1 MSVLVYA
8 IAQRGDSPIAG
19 YGLQHKP
26 LRAIHAD
33 ALMAIVSDHEGA
45 ALRPEVETLW
55 DYERIVE
62 RIAQVRAIVPARFGS
77 TLDADEAVVE
87 MLRSK
92 RERLMTVLE
101 HTRGAVELSVRATW
115 EQAPEPEHHTGT
127 GYMQARLQ
135 QRSRA
140 REVAGEL
147 MPLDKLSRTSRC
159 KLPAGPEHPMRCA
172 YLVDSELIEDFT
184 ASLRRLD
191 QQLRDVELVCTGPWP
206 PYSFA
211 EAAVPA

>member
-8 IAQRGDSPIAG
+8 IAQPGDTPLAG
-19 YGLQHKP
+19 YGLEHKP

-33 ALMAIVSDHEGA
+33 ALMAIVSDHEA
-45 ALRPEVETLW
+45 AAPRPEVESLW
-55 DYERIVE
+55 EYERIVE

-77 TLDADEAVVE
+77 VMDGDDAVVE

-92 RERLMTVLE
+92 REHLLTVLDQ
-101 HTRGAVELSVRATW
+101 TRGAVELSVRATW
-115 EQAPEPEHHTGT
+115 EQAPEPEHQTGT
-127 GYMQARLQ
+127 GYMRARLQ
-135 QRSRA
+135 LRSRA

-159 KLPAGPEHPMRCA
+159 KLPAGPEQSMRCA
-172 YLVDSELIEDFT
+172 YLVDRELVEDFT

-191 QQLRDVELVCTGPWP
+191 RQLRDVELVCTGPWP

-211 EAAVPA
+211 EAAPA

>member
-8 IAQRGDSPIAG
+8 IGQRGESPLAG
-19 YGLQHKP
+19 YGLAHKP

-33 ALMAIVSDHEGA
+33 ALIAVVSDQEAA
-45 ALRPEVETLW
+45 ALRSDVETLW
-55 DYERIVE
+55 EYQRIVE
-62 RIAQVRAIVPARFGS
+62 RIAEVCAIVPARFGS
-77 TLDADEAVVE
+77 VMDGDGAVVE

-92 RERLMTVLE
+92 REHLVTVLE

-115 EQAPEPEHHTGT
+115 EQAPEPEQQTGI
-127 GYMQARLQ
+127 GYMRARLQ
-135 QRSRA
+135 LRGRA

-147 MPLDKLSRTSRC
+147 MPLAKLSRTSRC
-159 KLPAGPEHPMRCA
+159 KLPAGPEQPMRCA
-172 YLVDSELIEDFT
+172 YLVDRELVEDFT

-211 EAAVPA
+211 EAVPA